1 MLRNRRFLGAWAL
14 VSFESRKAGGE
25 VVYPW
30 GHDPVG
36 IVIWDESGH
45 MSAQLGPRDPEPGQ
59 YVAYF
64 GTLEAED
71 VVEGTLVHRVQGASA
86 SRLRADQVRQF
97 RFLGS
102 DEMLL
107 SPPSAPDGT
116 VSTLRWRKLIAAD

>member
-1 MLRNRRFLGAWAL
+1 MIRNPRFLGAWAL
-14 VSFESRKAGGE
+14 VSFESRRAEGE

-45 MSAQLGPRDPEPGQ
+45 MSAQLGPRDRNLGQ

-71 VVEGTLVHRVQGASA
+71 VVEGTLVHHVEGASA
-86 SRLRADQVRQF
+86 ARLRSDQVRQF
-97 RFLGS
+97 RFHGS
-102 DEMLL
+102 DELTL
-107 SPPSAPDGT
+107 SPPPAPDGT
-116 VSTLRWRKLIAAD
+116 VSILLWRRLSADD

>member
-1 MLRNRRFLGAWAL
+1 MA
-14 VSFESRKAGGE
+14 SGG

-45 MSAQLGPRDPEPGQ
+45 MSAQLGPRAPEPGQ

-71 VVEGTLVHRVQGASA
+71 VVEGRLVHRVEGASA
-86 SRLRADQVRQF
+86 ARLRTDQVRQF

-102 DEMLL
+102 DELEL
-107 SPPSAPDGT
+107 SPPPAPDGT
-116 VSTLRWRKLIAAD
+116 VSILLWRKLTAGD